1 MTIQELFQRLF
12 RIGQDASTLL
22 EDAGFYSEDG
32 LCGSVRPLPDIPED
46 VFLREAAQ
54 ELLGS
59 LEAFHQGLSYL
70 KEPTHGEYTL
80 ERFPNGRYG
89 YHDREGKGHPF
100 SCGSRLEAK
109 LRDRYGRCRWV
120 RTRIEH
126 DGSDYFLWGFDYIPL
141 CGLTVRDRGD

>member
-59 LEAFHQGLSYL
+59 LEAFHHGLRYL
-70 KEPTHGEYTL
+70 KEPTHGE
-80 ERFPNGRYG
+80 
-89 YHDREGKGHPF
+89 
-100 SCGSRLEAK
+100 
-109 LRDRYGRCRWV
+109 
-120 RTRIEH
+120 
-126 DGSDYFLWGFDYIPL
+126 
-141 CGLTVRDRGD
+141 